1 MSKSFSHFEAFESKR
16 CSLCRSFISPRRYIS
31 IFYVLAHLNLLRGLV
46 IYPQKS
52 IFLSQKIVFL
62 EFISSKKITQTLN
75 DENKIKNEGT
85 NNDSLPKQ

>member
-1 MSKSFSHFEAFESKR
+1 MR
-16 CSLCRSFISPRRYIS
+16 RSSQNAVVYVDDS
-31 IFYVLAHLNLLRGLV
+31 YLQGDTYQSCLNNVLANLNLLRELV
-46 IYPQKS
+46 IYPEKS

-62 EFISSKKITQTLN
+62 EFISSKEITLTLN

>member
-1 MSKSFSHFEAFESKR
+1 MR
-16 CSLCRSFISPRRYIS
+16 RSSQNAVVYVDDS
-31 IFYVLAHLNLLRGLV
+31 YLQGDTYQSCLNNVLANLNLLRGLV
-46 IYPQKS
+46 IYPEKS

-62 EFISSKKITQTLN
+62 EFISSKKITKTLN

>member
-1 MSKSFSHFEAFESKR
+1 MR
-16 CSLCRSFISPRRYIS
+16 RSSQNAVVYVDDS
-31 IFYVLAHLNLLRGLV
+31 YLQGDTYQSCLNNVLANLNLLRALV
-46 IYPQKS
+46 IYPEKL

-62 EFISSKKITQTLN
+62 EFISSKEITLTLN

>member
-1 MSKSFSHFEAFESKR
+1 MRRSSQNAVVYVDDSYLQGDTYQSF
-16 CSLCRSFISPRRYIS
+16 
-31 IFYVLAHLNLLRGLV
+31 VLAHLNLLRGLV

>member
-1 MSKSFSHFEAFESKR
+1 MR
-16 CSLCRSFISPRRYIS
+16 RSSQNAVVYVDDS
-31 IFYVLAHLNLLRGLV
+31 YLQGDTYQSCLNNVLANLNLLRGLV
-46 IYPQKS
+46 IYPEKL

-62 EFISSKKITQTLN
+62 EFISSKEITLTLN